1 MLVIMVALGGAL
13 GSVARYLLMGKIA
26 KFLGSDFPYSTL
38 IVNVSGSFLMGIL
51 IGLLAK
57 TSFATHE
64 LRAFLAVG
72 ILGGYTT
79 FSTFSLDI
87 LTLTER
93 GDMKNAILYALLS
106 VLLSVL
112 SIFAGVIGV
121 RSF

>member
-121 RSF
+121 RAF